1 MIQIDAS
8 ILSGYEAFK
17 AVFYVCGPTG
27 RRINGVPVAFNLVA
41 GPFDS
46 KAAAEH
52 DQAAKQPNTWIG
64 RFQHE

>member
-27 RRINGVPVAFNLVA
+27 RRINGVPVAFDLVA
-41 GPFDS
+41 GPFES
-46 KAAAEH
+46 KAVAELN
-52 DQAAKQPNTWIG
+52 QAAKRPDTWIG